1 MDELIREL
9 GGDRRVIVTSI
20 VQIVEGYTE
29 DGARVATWE
38 ARDGDGSGLDIVTA
52 LGLIERAKLQM
63 FQTTMADDDD
73 DDDDEDEDEE

>member
-9 GGDRRVIVTSI
+9 GGGRRVIVTSI

-29 DGARVATWE
+29 DGTRVATWD
-38 ARDGDGSGLDIVTA
+38 ARDGDGDGLDIVTA

-63 FQTTMADDDD
+63 FQTTMAGDEDE
-73 DDDDEDEDEE
+73 DEDEDEE

>member
-9 GGDRRVIVTSI
+9 GGGKRVIVTSI

-29 DGARVATWE
+29 DGARVATWD
-38 ARDGDGSGLDIVTA
+38 ARDGDGDGLDIVTA

-63 FQTTMADDDD
+63 FQTTVTE
-73 DDDDEDEDEE
+73 DEDEDENEDEE

>member
-9 GGDRRVIVTSI
+9 GGGRRVIVTSI

-29 DGARVATWE
+29 DGDRVATWG
-38 ARDGDGSGLDIVTA
+38 ARDGDGDGLDIVTA

-63 FQTTMADDDD
+63 FQTTVTEDEDE
-73 DDDDEDEDEE
+73 DEDEDEE